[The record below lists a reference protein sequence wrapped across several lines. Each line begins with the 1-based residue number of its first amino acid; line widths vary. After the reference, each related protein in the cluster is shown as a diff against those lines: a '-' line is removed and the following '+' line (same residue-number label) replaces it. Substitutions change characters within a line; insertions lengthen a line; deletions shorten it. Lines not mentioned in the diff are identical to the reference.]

1 MKSVLVN
8 AMCGSWLPLLFLAG
22 MAAAADITLYCKCLC
37 PPHESIVLTVP
48 KCTLCTKAFC
58 IENGVCPN
66 ITHPSTES
74 TSSSS
79 VSLTS
84 LSLATASSV
93 SSAASSSASSSSQS
107 SGASSDV
114 TTATQSPE
122 SSAPTTT
129 SQSPTNLTIQN
140 PEHARAISH
149 EDVEAHLLDTREEDD
164 SLWVAECF
172 QRGSYKDEVIIYIFI
187 ILVLG
192 LLGWAALRPHLEGIL
207 QRYAGYLEIN

>member
-1 MKSVLVN
+1 MR
-8 AMCGSWLPLLFLAG
+8 GSWLLLLFLAG

-93 SSAASSSASSSSQS
+93 SSAASLSSA
-107 SGASSDV
+107 ASDAP
-114 TTATQSPE
+114 TATESPE
-122 SSAPTTT
+122 SSSPTAT

-140 PEHARAISH
+140 PKHARGITH

-164 SLWVAECF
+164 TLWVAECF